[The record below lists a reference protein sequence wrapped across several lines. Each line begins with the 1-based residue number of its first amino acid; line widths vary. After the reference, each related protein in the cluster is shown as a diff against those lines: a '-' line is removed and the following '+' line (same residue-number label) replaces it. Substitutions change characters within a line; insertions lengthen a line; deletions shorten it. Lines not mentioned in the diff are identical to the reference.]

1 MIKILLACNAG
12 MSTSLLVNKMKKIA
26 AEHNLDAEIK
36 AVPEMSAPDHF
47 DDINILL
54 LGPQIKFLEDKMKDL
69 AAGRFPVLTINTQKY
84 GMMDGLGVLKDAI
97 STIKEFRK
105 AQQNA

>member
-1 MIKILLACNAG
+1 

-26 AEHNLDAEIK
+26 AEHKLEAEIM
-36 AVPEMSAPDHF
+36 AVPETLAPSHF
-47 DDINILL
+47 DNINILL
-54 LGPQIKFLEDKMKDL
+54 LGPQIKFLEEKMRDL

-97 STIKEFRK
+97 VAIKEFK
-105 AQQNA
+105 K

>member
-1 MIKILLACNAG
+1 MVKILLACNAG

-26 AEHNLDAEIK
+26 AEHKFEAEIK
-36 AVPEMSAPDHF
+36 AVPEMVAPDHF

-54 LGPQIKFLEDKMKDL
+54 LGPQIKYLELKMKEL
-69 AAGRFPVLTINTQKY
+69 ANGRFPVVTINTQKY

-97 STIKEFRK
+97 LAIKEFK
-105 AQQNA
+105 K